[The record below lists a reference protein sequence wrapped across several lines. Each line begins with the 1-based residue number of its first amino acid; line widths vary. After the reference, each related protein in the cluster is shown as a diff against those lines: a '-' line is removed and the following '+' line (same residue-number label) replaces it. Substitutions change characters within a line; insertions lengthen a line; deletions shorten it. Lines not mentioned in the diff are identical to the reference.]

1 MDFSLPGSSGHEIL
15 QARILEWIAISFSR
29 GSSQPRDWT
38 HVSYVSCIGRQI
50 LHHCHPGSPPTPA
63 VTYSAPSTLASSL
76 LLEHAKNLLLVWVL
90 ARNTSQRAH
99 SPLIT
104 SFGSLRKSHL
114 LWPPKLSL
122 QPPAQLHTRHLP
134 PPDIFYVSVIPCF
147 FVCLLLKDTG
157 FVSVL
162 CTATSSMPGIVPGT

>member
-1 MDFSLPGSSGHEIL
+1 MCLMSPVLAGRFFTTATREALPLQLSLTQLQAHWPPHCFWNMPRTSSWSEYLPGTPPRELTALLSPPSVLYAKVTFSGH
-15 QARILEWIAISFSR
+15 Q
-29 GSSQPRDWT
+29 SSA
-38 HVSYVSCIGRQI
+38 C
-50 LHHCHPGSPPTPA
+50 
-63 VTYSAPSTLASSL
+63 
-76 LLEHAKNLLLVWVL
+76 N
-90 ARNTSQRAH
+90 
-99 SPLIT
+99 
-104 SFGSLRKSHL
+104 
-114 LWPPKLSL
+114 